1 MLRAVCGAVWA
12 RRLERFPG
20 TGAPVRCSSLPPI
33 GAGGQPRSGLV
44 ITSGQTNPTTRNVK
58 PLEESL
64 DKLRAEIRA
73 LDLDDEARRQRL
85 EGLVREIEQTLADP
99 GDKAGA
105 GTLGDQLKAS
115 VLSFEASHPRLAGVM
130 NDVAEKLSHM
140 GI

>member
-1 MLRAVCGAVWA
+1 MFQFAFDRCRRA
-12 RRLERFPG
+12 
-20 TGAPVRCSSLPPI
+20 APFRVGHNI
-33 GAGGQPRSGLV
+33 GADK
-44 ITSGQTNPTTRNVK
+44 PTTHDVK

-73 LDLDDEARRQRL
+73 LDLDDEARRPRL

>member
-1 MLRAVCGAVWA
+1 M
-12 RRLERFPG
+12 
-20 TGAPVRCSSLPPI
+20 
-33 GAGGQPRSGLV
+33 
-44 ITSGQTNPTTRNVK
+44 N

-64 DKLRAEIRA
+64 HRLRAEIQA
-73 LDLDDEARRQRL
+73 LDLGDEAARQRL

-99 GDKAGA
+99 ADRKAEG
-105 GTLGDQLKAS
+105 GSLGDQLKAS